1 MGTFDLAKIFSNT
14 FRYNMPDKFVV
25 NKSNDTLDQYQASI
39 KTDPFKVPPAVVNRD
54 SGLFDSTYSVLGQPY
69 YATDLL
75 GREFFLPVT
84 LNGYLIPFAVL
95 SINEKKTI
103 VETAMPE
110 RGGSVKELIS
120 IDDYIINLKGILVEE
135 DNIYPEQQIIDIHN
149 LFLLAESIP
158 IRSVLTD
165 IFLNGAY
172 NHCVVIKEIKW
183 PANPG
188 VENAKPFEI
197 DMVADMI
204 FTLEIA

>member
-1 MGTFDLAKIFSNT
+1 
-14 FRYNMPDKFVV
+14 MPDKFKVD
-25 NKSNDTLDQYQASI
+25 KSNDAVEVYNSSI
-39 KTDPFKVPPAVVNRD
+39 KKSPFKLPQAVENRAN
-54 SGLFDSTYSVLGQPY
+54 GLFDSDYSVLGQPY
-69 YATDLL
+69 YATDFL

-84 LNGYLIPFAVL
+84 LNGHLIPFAVL

-120 IDDYIINLKGILVEE
+120 IDDYIINLKGILIEE

-149 LFLLAESIP
+149 IFLLNESIP

-172 NHCVVIKEIKW
+172 NHSVVIKEIKW

-188 VENAKPFEI
+188 VQNAKPFEI

-204 FTLEIA
+204 FTLEIK

>member
-1 MGTFDLAKIFSNT
+1 MATFDLAQLFSNT
-14 FRYNMPDKFVV
+14 FGYSMPDKFVIDKSKDAFDEV
-25 NKSNDTLDQYQASI
+25 NN
-39 KTDPFKVPPAVVNRD
+39 VPPNFFEVPQAVVNRATGIGD
-54 SGLFDSTYSVLGQPY
+54 YSNLGQPY
-69 YATDLL
+69 YATDFL

-84 LNGYLIPFAVL
+84 LNGKLIPFAVL

-120 IDDYIINLKGILVEE
+120 IDDYVINLKGILVEE

-149 LFLLAESIP
+149 LFLLGESIP

-172 NHCVVIKEIKW
+172 NHSVVIKEIKW

-188 VENAKPFEI
+188 VQNAKPFEI